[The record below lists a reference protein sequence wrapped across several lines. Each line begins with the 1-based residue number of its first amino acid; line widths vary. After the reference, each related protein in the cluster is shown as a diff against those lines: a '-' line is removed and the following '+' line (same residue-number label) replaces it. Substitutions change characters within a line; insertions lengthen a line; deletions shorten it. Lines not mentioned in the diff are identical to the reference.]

1 MHTGHR
7 EPLKGARHARERR
20 LAFQKDGAGSRMVGG
35 PEGESNPGAKDSGPG
50 FAAGVLARSA
60 RAYAV
65 AGQGEE
71 NAGPLGHHRPHE

>member
-1 MHTGHR
+1 
-7 EPLKGARHARERR
+7 
-20 LAFQKDGAGSRMVGG
+20 MVGR
-35 PEGESNPGAKDSGPG
+35 PEGESNPGAKDSKPG

-71 NAGPLGHHRPHE
+71 NAGPLGHHRPHEQDWSEIKDAGDDAQVTARPLI